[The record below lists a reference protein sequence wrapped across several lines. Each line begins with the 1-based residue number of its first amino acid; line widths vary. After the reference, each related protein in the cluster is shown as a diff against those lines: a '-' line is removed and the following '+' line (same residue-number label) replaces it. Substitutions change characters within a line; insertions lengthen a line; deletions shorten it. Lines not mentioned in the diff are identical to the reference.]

1 MIQKLLAACVIAAGW
16 SVAAYELAP
25 EKLQWELTPHCKVI
39 ERDGRRILTVQV
51 PEGANDIRGR
61 NCAFAKIDLTPFQ
74 EGIFECS
81 VLFRG
86 KAVKA
91 ADEWFP
97 GVSFSFYFKDEAT
110 GQEEW
115 PGIARVLGTFG
126 WKSGAFSENIPKGA
140 KTGILRLGI
149 ENASGEAE
157 FDLSTLKISTPD
169 PLLKEKG
176 ETLSAADAAEFDRMK
191 RRITDSLLSKRAEN
205 EKRIQAD
212 LALLRPDGS
221 FSDVDY
227 RDTNRSAWK
236 TSRHLNYT
244 IELAR
249 AWRSPAIPVTTTG
262 KSAKRFAK
270 RSVTGAGTNSRTATG
285 GGTTCSYRRRWVK
298 SC

>member
-140 KTGILRLGI
+140 SKGI
-149 ENASGEAE
+149 A
-157 FDLSTLKISTPD
+157 P
-169 PLLKEKG
+169 P
-176 ETLSAADAAEFDRMK
+176 
-191 RRITDSLLSKRAEN
+191 
-205 EKRIQAD
+205 
-212 LALLRPDGS
+212 
-221 FSDVDY
+221 
-227 RDTNRSAWK
+227 
-236 TSRHLNYT
+236 
-244 IELAR
+244 
-249 AWRSPAIPVTTTG
+249 
-262 KSAKRFAK
+262 
-270 RSVTGAGTNSRTATG
+270 
-285 GGTTCSYRRRWVK
+285 
-298 SC
+298 